1 MLFFYNEVNIKK
13 KNLSWCYEVL
23 IVLSEI
29 GRFMCIVI
37 IILYDIGNYVFF
49 WNFDVIGCK

>member
-13 KNLSWCYEVL
+13 ILRWCYEVL